1 MKNIL
6 ITGGCG
12 FLGTNLASEAMTRGY
27 SLVLFDNLSRL
38 GSKENYEWIK
48 KQGNVSFYNGDI
60 RVKSEVECVINQCKP
75 DIIFHLAG
83 QNCYDNVHK

>member
-12 FLGTNLASEAMTRGY
+12 FLKFGVRSNDKRL
-27 SLVLFDNLSRL
+27 LVGAFDNLSRL

-48 KQGNVSFYNGDI
+48 KRGNVS
-60 RVKSEVECVINQCKP
+60 
-75 DIIFHLAG
+75 L
-83 QNCYDNVHK
+83 